1 MNRRTF
7 LCGFTLGTLAAPLA
21 GEAQPPPTKT
31 ARIGYLSPRSGP
43 SIQDEAFRQG
53 MRELGYVEGQNI
65 SVEYRFGDWRSDR
78 ISVFAAE
85 LVRLKVD
92 VIVASGGA
100 TWALTAKRATTTIPI
115 VFIAGDPVGTG
126 LVASLD
132 RPGGNLT
139 GVALL
144 TDALNVKR
152 LQFLTEAA
160 PGVSR
165 IAVLAN
171 PANATMGRVLKD
183 LEAVAQTLR
192 VTLQVLEARGPREID
207 DAFAAMTKKRAGA
220 LLVLNDPMLFA
231 QRGRIVDLAM
241 KSRVPAAYEW
251 REFVEA
257 GGFLSYGA
265 SITDLHRRLA
275 AVYVDKIL
283 KGAKPSDLPVEQP
296 TKFELVI
303 NLKTAKAL
311 GLTIPQTLLL
321 RADQVIE

>member
-115 VFIAGDPVGTG
+115 VFIAGDSVGTG

-257 GGFLSYGA
+257 GGFLSYF
-265 SITDLHRRLA
+265 
-275 AVYVDKIL
+275 
-283 KGAKPSDLPVEQP
+283 PVQ
-296 TKFELVI
+296 K
-303 NLKTAKAL
+303 
-311 GLTIPQTLLL
+311 
-321 RADQVIE
+321 